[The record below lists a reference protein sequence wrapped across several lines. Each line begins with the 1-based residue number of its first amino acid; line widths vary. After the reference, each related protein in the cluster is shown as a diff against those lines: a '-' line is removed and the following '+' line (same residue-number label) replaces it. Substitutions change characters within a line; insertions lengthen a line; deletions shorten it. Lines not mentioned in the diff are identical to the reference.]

1 MTEET
6 STYRREGLYTP
17 FGPPIG
23 YYRLAD
29 GDVEKLN
36 GCLHA
41 RLEDNSQNL
50 VGKVDQELAFDRAAL
65 EVAGRAVGK
74 CLIDF
79 KRRVTTRPVPKGS
92 VVTPAKYDISI
103 KSGWFVRQF
112 AGNYNPLH
120 VHANC
125 QFSCVGYL
133 KMPEGI
139 AEEWVEDAKDHAPAH
154 GQIHFTW
161 GMSYPGLRSSFMVR
175 PEVGDFFVFPNNLH
189 HCVYP
194 FSSPGERR
202 SFSMNVDLAESDRG
216 GAIYLPD

>member
-65 EVAGRAVGK
+65 EAAGRAVG
-74 CLIDF
+74 
-79 KRRVTTRPVPKGS
+79 
-92 VVTPAKYDISI
+92 
-103 KSGWFVRQF
+103 
-112 AGNYNPLH
+112 
-120 VHANC
+120 
-125 QFSCVGYL
+125 
-133 KMPEGI
+133 
-139 AEEWVEDAKDHAPAH
+139 
-154 GQIHFTW
+154 
-161 GMSYPGLRSSFMVR
+161 
-175 PEVGDFFVFPNNLH
+175 
-189 HCVYP
+189 
-194 FSSPGERR
+194 
-202 SFSMNVDLAESDRG
+202 
-216 GAIYLPD
+216 